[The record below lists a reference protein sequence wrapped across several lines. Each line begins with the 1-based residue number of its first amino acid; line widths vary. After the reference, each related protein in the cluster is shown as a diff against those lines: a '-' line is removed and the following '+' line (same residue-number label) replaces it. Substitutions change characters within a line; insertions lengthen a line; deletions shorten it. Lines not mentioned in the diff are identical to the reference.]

1 MGDTTK
7 KIDSHESGWAALRD
21 AIIEKAVSD
30 YKTLVRGETVY
41 RESCNMRE
49 IERFF
54 KSDLCK
60 NLLID
65 TGVTGEDILQELHSF
80 RDKYYDSLT
89 RKGKKHES

>member
-1 MGDTTK
+1 MGNTTE
-7 KIDSHESGWAALRD
+7 KIDSYENGWAALRD

-30 YKTLVRGETVY
+30 YKALVMGRTSRKE
-41 RESCNMRE
+41 RCNMLE

-65 TGVTGEDILQELHSF
+65 TDVSGEDILRELHSF
-80 RDKYYDSLT
+80 RDEYYDSLT
-89 RKGKKHES
+89 RKGKKHE

>member
-1 MGDTTK
+1 MGNTTE
-7 KIDSHESGWAALRD
+7 KIDSHENGWSALRD
-21 AIIEKAVSD
+21 AIIEKAVDD
-30 YKTLVRGETVY
+30 YKALVMAKTAR
-41 RESCNMRE
+41 RESCNMFE

-80 RDKYYDSLT
+80 RDKHYDSLT
-89 RKGKKHES
+89 RKGKKHE